1 MSDNGTGVLRITLV
15 RSTIGRPADQGRT
28 VASLG
33 LRKLNAT
40 VERPNN
46 PSIRGMVTKIRH
58 LVEVELSREP
68 AQGQRGG
75 QCGEVVER
83 GWDELGQ
90 FDQTLTVQLM

>member
-1 MSDNGTGVLRITLV
+1 VSDNRTGILRITLV

-46 PSIRGMVTKIRH
+46 RSIRGMVTKIRH
-58 LVEVELSREP
+58 LVQVEELPAAGEP
-68 AQGQRGG
+68 GG
-75 QCGEVVER
+75 NGTALRTEKNAR
-83 GWDELGQ
+83 TGS
-90 FDQTLTVQLM
+90 

>member
-1 MSDNGTGVLRITLV
+1 MTKKQAAVLRITLI

-33 LRKLNAT
+33 LRRLNAT

-58 LVEVELSREP
+58 LVEVEEVP
-68 AQGQRGG
+68 AASWPAENGNQGKN
-75 QCGEVVER
+75 ER
-83 GWDELGQ
+83 KAQAGS
-90 FDQTLTVQLM
+90 

>member
-33 LRKLNAT
+33 LRKLNGT

-58 LVEVELSREP
+58 LVEVEELPAPSEP
-68 AQGQRGG
+68 AGNGNSGKTEKKPRPGA
-75 QCGEVVER
+75 
-83 GWDELGQ
+83 
-90 FDQTLTVQLM
+90 

>member
-1 MSDNGTGVLRITLV
+1 MTKNEAGVLRITLV

-33 LRKLNAT
+33 LRRLNAT

-58 LVEVELSREP
+58 LVEVEEVP
-68 AQGQRGG
+68 AASGPAGNGKQ
-75 QCGEVVER
+75 EKNER
-83 GWDELGQ
+83 KARPGA
-90 FDQTLTVQLM
+90 